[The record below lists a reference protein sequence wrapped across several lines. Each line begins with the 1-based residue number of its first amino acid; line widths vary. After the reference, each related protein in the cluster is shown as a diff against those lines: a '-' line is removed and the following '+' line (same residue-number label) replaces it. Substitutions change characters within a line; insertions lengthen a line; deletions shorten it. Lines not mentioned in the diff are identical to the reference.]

1 MVEVIDSFGFD
12 VGRIWFADESIV
24 NWMVSLTDT
33 NVDFVV
39 PKIHLC
45 LTRTHSIVQNIQLG
59 LQSAVK
65 ASLGPL

>member
-39 PKIHLC
+39 LKIHHTC
-45 LTRTHSIVQNIQLG
+45 LTHTHSIVQSIELG
-59 LQSAVK
+59 L
-65 ASLGPL
+65 